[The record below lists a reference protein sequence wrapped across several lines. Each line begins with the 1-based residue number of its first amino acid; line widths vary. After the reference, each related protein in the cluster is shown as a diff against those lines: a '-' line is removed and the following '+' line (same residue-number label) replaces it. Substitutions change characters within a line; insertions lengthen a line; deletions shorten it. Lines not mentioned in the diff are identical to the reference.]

1 MKIWLPRLLPVFG
14 LVLIVL
20 SVTSVFRPA
29 PSNDVTGLHLT
40 LRQIGHNYL
49 LAACDSTS
57 RIPAV
62 EELPDGTLLLRT
74 RRFVDYSLVAEVAQ
88 AEMVRSGYTGE
99 YQLTLTDSESNDIF
113 LGGIWMVGRNSNAV
127 ACLDRDQEQR
137 PADIRLK
144 MLPAPAEPTTK
155 PWLLAGGSL
164 LLLLGIAA
172 RFRTKEVETLTVEQP
187 VKEVLPA
194 EGMKLGEHTVFL
206 PVSQQ
211 VSVYGQQLS
220 LTFREAKLLEY
231 LAGNANAVLE
241 RQTIHDAVWGEE
253 GVMVGRSLDVFISRL
268 RKKLAGADD
277 LEIQTVHGVGYRF
290 RTAVA

>member
-29 PSNDVTGLHLT
+29 PSNDVTGLHLA

-57 RIPAV
+57 RIPVV
-62 EELPDGTLLLRT
+62 EELPDGTFLLRT
-74 RRFVDYSLVAEVAQ
+74 RRFIDYTLLAEVAQ
-88 AEMVRSGYTGE
+88 TEMVRSGFTGQ

-113 LGGIWMVGRNSNAV
+113 LGGIWPAGGASNGV

-144 MLPAPAEPTTK
+144 MLPAAAAPATK

-172 RFRTKEVETLTVEQP
+172 RFQPREEGTPIAEQP
-187 VKEVLPA
+187 VKEVLPV
-194 EGMKLGEHTVFL
+194 EGIKLGKHTVFL
-206 PVSQQ
+206 PVAQQ
-211 VSVYGQQLS
+211 VAVNGQQLS

-231 LAGNANAVLE
+231 LAGNANIVLE

>member
-1 MKIWLPRLLPVFG
+1 MKIWLPRLLPVLG
-14 LVLIVL
+14 LILIVL
-20 SVTSVFRPA
+20 SVTSILRPA
-29 PSNDVTGLHLT
+29 PATDVAGLNLAF
-40 LRQIGHNYL
+40 RQIGHEYL
-49 LAACDSTS
+49 LASCDSTS

-62 EELPDGTLLLRT
+62 EELADGTLLLRT
-74 RRFVDYSLVAEVAQ
+74 RRYIDYKLLAEVAQ

-113 LGGIWMVGRNSNAV
+113 LGGVWIVGRASDAV

-137 PADIRLK
+137 AADIRLK
-144 MLPAPAEPTTK
+144 LLPKAAKPTATK

-164 LLLLGIAA
+164 LMLLGIAA
-172 RFRTKEVETLTVEQP
+172 SFRPRKEEEPLVDNPVEEA
-187 VKEVLPA
+187 LPSYGLSIGKNA
-194 EGMKLGEHTVFL
+194 VFL
-206 PVSQQ
+206 PVAQQ
-211 VSVYGQQLS
+211 ITVNGEEQT

-231 LAGNANAVLE
+231 LVDNANVVLE

-268 RKKLAGADD
+268 RKKLVGAND

-290 RTAVA
+290 RVG